1 MNFSKSSPEMLAFL
15 KRKYSAP
22 GSLYSPDQPTFITK
36 GKHATI
42 FLSPD
47 WQAGCDLA
55 RSLLIKGYIVTYRTR
70 RLPSYEIEH
79 IEGAAPLR
87 FPDSLI

>member
-1 MNFSKSSPEMLAFL
+1 MDFSKSSPKLLAFL
-15 KRKYSAP
+15 KRKYSTS

-47 WQAGCDLA
+47 WEAGCELA
-55 RSLLIKGYIVTYRTR
+55 RALLKKGYIVTYRTR
-70 RLPSYEIEH
+70 RLPAYEIEH
-79 IEGAAPLR
+79 IEGAPPLR
-87 FPDSLI
+87 FPDSFN